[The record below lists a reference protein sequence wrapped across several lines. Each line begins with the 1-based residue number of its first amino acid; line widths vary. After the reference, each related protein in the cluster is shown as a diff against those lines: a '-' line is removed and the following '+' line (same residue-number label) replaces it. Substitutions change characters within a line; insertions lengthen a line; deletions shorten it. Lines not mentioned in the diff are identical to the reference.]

1 MYEPASAGALETHEA
16 VLVESDSVM
25 NAVDLPDVYEVTV
38 IEYTILLS
46 EQYEFVPTVKAEKLY
61 EKDGLVKI

>member
-1 MYEPASAGALETHEA
+1 
-16 VLVESDSVM
+16 M
-25 NAVDLPDVYEVTV
+25 NALDGVTV

-46 EQYEFVPTVKAEKLY
+46 EQCKFVPTVKAERLY

>member
-1 MYEPASAGALETHEA
+1 VPASAKALDTQEA

-25 NAVDLPDVYEVTV
+25 NVVDLPGVYGVTV
-38 IEYTILLS
+38 KLYTILLS
-46 EQYEFVPTVKAEKLY
+46 EQYEFVPTVKAERLY